1 MSSPMLS
8 INIHYKMPLFLTYHH
23 IPYAKIVEIKRK
35 NGFLTSKNLIIK
47 DLAVIK

>member
-1 MSSPMLS
+1 MTSPVLS

-23 IPYAKIVEIKRK
+23 MAYAKIVEAKRR